1 MRFYSKFWC
10 IFTELSCKW
19 VDLQSFL
26 WHATNLRCETVLF
39 DRFGQNEKRVA
50 PLCSCSE
57 DVAIDL
63 GIIATRIE
71 IAPYCRIINAALEPL
86 RQVLKVAALLAK
98 VLGEIFGAIVF
109 ALVSLLEIFERTLIP
124 IAQICLVSLAAF
136 LAKGGIFFDFI
147 ERAFAHAAFTI
158 PLFGEVLVILKHE
171 LGILLIRMQA
181 VAKLDLLAVGFKGG
195 QINPHSIKP
204 CNSFITPT
212 YDRLQ
217 FDL

>member
-1 MRFYSKFWC
+1 MQKSGC
-10 IFTELSCKW
+10 
-19 VDLQSFL
+19 FL
-26 WHATNLRCETVLF
+26 KIGHEKSNLRC
-39 DRFGQNEKRVA
+39 
-50 PLCSCSE
+50 PCSIPE
-57 DVAIDL
+57 DVPIDL
-63 GIIATRIE
+63 GVIATRIE
-71 IAPYCRIINAALEPL
+71 TAPHCRIINAALEPL
-86 RQVLKVAALLAK
+86 REVLEIAALLAK
-98 VLGEIFGAIVF
+98 VLGKIFGAIVF
-109 ALVSLLEIFERTLIP
+109 ALVALLEIFERALIP
-124 IAQICLVSLAAF
+124 IAEVCLVSLAPF

>member
-1 MRFYSKFWC
+1 MLIFELHKLFCKKMQFFLFLSYILNKIVAKRGSK
-10 IFTELSCKW
+10 S
-19 VDLQSFL
+19 S
-26 WHATNLRCETVLF
+26 LRC
-39 DRFGQNEKRVA
+39 
-50 PLCSCSE
+50 PCSIPE
-57 DVAIDL
+57 DVPIDL

-109 ALVSLLEIFERTLIP
+109 AFVALLEIFERTLIP

-147 ERAFAHAAFTI
+147 ERTFVHAAFRI
-158 PLFGEVLVILKHE
+158 PLFEEVLVILEHE
-171 LGILLIRMQA
+171 FRILLIRMQA
-181 VAKLDLLAVGFKGG
+181 VAKLDLLAVRFKGG